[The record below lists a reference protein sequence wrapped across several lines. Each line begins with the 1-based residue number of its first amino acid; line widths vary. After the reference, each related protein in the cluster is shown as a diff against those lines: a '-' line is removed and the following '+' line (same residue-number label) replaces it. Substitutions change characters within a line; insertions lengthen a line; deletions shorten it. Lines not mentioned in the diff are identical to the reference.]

1 MTLTYKKWLSLYKIN
16 FYMKLLYFWS
26 CIAVSKYQEW
36 DIFKIYPIKQ
46 ALYEFFRN
54 SNLQLHIHIFNKSIQ
69 RTLSDFPPREH
80 TSSH

>member
-1 MTLTYKKWLSLYKIN
+1 ME
-16 FYMKLLYFWS
+16 LLYFWS
-26 CIAVSKYQEW
+26 CIAVSKYQEG

-54 SNLQLHIHIFNKSIQ
+54 GNLQLYIHIFNKSIQ
-69 RTLSDFPPREH
+69 RTLSDFPPWEH

>member
-1 MTLTYKKWLSLYKIN
+1 
-16 FYMKLLYFWS
+16 MKLLYFWS